1 VCTYTHTQTHTH
13 THTLMCVCVRAL
25 QDKKYWKERDWEA
38 LQHKRKLKM
47 DEAVRLL
54 NNRTEDEIELDALV
68 NQPAVARI
76 PVVNKLVVLGSQVL

>member
-1 VCTYTHTQTHTH
+1 
-13 THTLMCVCVRAL
+13 MCVCVRAL